1 VKALFIH
8 QNFPGQYKALAPRLA
23 ALGHRVKALCVNEP
37 KGGMPGV
44 DIVRYP
50 IARGTSPNIHPL
62 VAEFETKVIR
72 GEACARAMRK
82 LKDQGF
88 TPDIILAH
96 PGWGEPMF
104 AKEVFPDAVLLSF
117 IEYYYAS
124 QGQDVNFDK
133 EFSKRKVEDDMRT
146 RTKNANSLMALNA
159 MDWGVSPTAW
169 QRDTNPPLYRDRIS
183 VIHDGIDTDRLRP
196 DPNASFTVPG
206 GPTFT
211 VGEEVVTFVNRN
223 LEPLRGFHIFMRT
236 LPAVLAARPNA
247 RVVIVGS
254 DGKGYG
260 GGAGGWRERM
270 ISELGDRLDLSRIH
284 FVGRV
289 DYADFIRL
297 LQVSSAHVYLSY
309 PFVLSWSLLEAMS
322 LGCVIVGSDTAPI
335 REVVTHWRTGLLADF
350 FDVDALAQLI
360 VGALARPDEHRPL
373 REAARNAVVERYD
386 LDRICLPAHLK
397 LIDTLLAGRRPID

>member
-1 VKALFIH
+1 
-8 QNFPGQYKALAPRLA
+8 
-23 ALGHRVKALCVNEP
+23 
-37 KGGMPGV
+37 
-44 DIVRYP
+44 
-50 IARGTSPNIHPL
+50 
-62 VAEFETKVIR
+62 
-72 GEACARAMRK
+72 
-82 LKDQGF
+82 
-88 TPDIILAH
+88 
-96 PGWGEPMF
+96 
-104 AKEVFPDAVLLSF
+104 
-117 IEYYYAS
+117 
-124 QGQDVNFDK
+124 
-133 EFSKRKVEDDMRT
+133 
-146 RTKNANSLMALNA
+146 
-159 MDWGVSPTAW
+159 
-169 QRDTNPPLYRDRIS
+169 
-183 VIHDGIDTDRLRP
+183 
-196 DPNASFTVPG
+196 
-206 GPTFT
+206 
-211 VGEEVVTFVNRN
+211 
-223 LEPLRGFHIFMRT
+223 MRT